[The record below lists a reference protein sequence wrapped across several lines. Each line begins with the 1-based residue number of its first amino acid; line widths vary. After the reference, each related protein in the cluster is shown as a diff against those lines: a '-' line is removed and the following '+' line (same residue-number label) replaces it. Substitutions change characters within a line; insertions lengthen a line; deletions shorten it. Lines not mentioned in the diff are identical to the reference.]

1 MPGGR
6 VGVRTIAPLFAA
18 AALTVVAVV
27 TAREAGCD
35 DPGHYEVGPAG
46 YVLVGGCVAP
56 GDLIVQQPAPAQP
69 AEQVGS
75 PARD

>member
-6 VGVRTIAPLFAA
+6 VGVRTIAPLLAA
-18 AALTVVAVV
+18 ATLTVVAVI

-46 YVLVGGCVAP
+46 YELVGGCVAP
-56 GDLIVQQPAPAQP
+56 GDLVVPQPAPAKP